1 MPTSSLPKTQ
11 EGLDRI
17 QDALDDIRNGKMVI
31 VIDEEHRENE
41 GDLTLAAEKVTPEA
55 INFMATHGRGL
66 ICLPMTAETLEQ
78 LQIPLMVAENES
90 PHETAFCVSIEAR
103 RRVST
108 GISAADRARTI
119 LTAIDPGTRSQDLIR
134 PGHVFPLRA
143 RPGGVLERAGQTEAA
158 VDLARIA
165 DLKPAGVICE
175 IMNEDGTM
183 ARLPDLLRFR
193 EKHGIRIVSV
203 VALIK
208 FRLKTERFVE
218 DIEEVP
224 FVTQYGSFQL
234 IVFENRLDGDR
245 HLALV
250 KGDISSP
257 EPVLVRVHAE
267 SVLGDVFRSKLDPAG
282 QELELSLRRIEAEG
296 RGVLVYL
303 RNNNKDL
310 QLTGEVER
318 LAAHTR
324 EETAS
329 PDSPAAS
336 FRDFGVGAQILTGLG
351 LHEIQILTN
360 HPKKIVALE
369 GFGLNIVEQIPICE

>member
-119 LTAIDPGTRSQDLIR
+119 LTAIDPETRSQDLIR

-203 VALIK
+203 VDLIK
-208 FRLKTERFVE
+208 FRLKTERFVD
-218 DIEEVP
+218 DIEQVP

-267 SVLGDVFRSKLDPAG
+267 SVLGDVFRSNLDPAG

-318 LAAHTR
+318 LAAHTQ